1 MPNSLPLVSVVI
13 TTKNEETNIANCI
26 KSVKKQSFPPKKI
39 EIIVVD
45 NNSSDKTKRISK
57 KYTKNVFNKGPE
69 RSAQRNY
76 GIAKAK
82 GKYILFLDSDMSLS
96 KKVIQECVDKFTHN
110 NENLV
115 GLYIPERILGDSYW
129 CKVRDFE
136 RSFYNGTVIDGLRFI
151 KKDVLVK
158 IKGFDEQL
166 YACEDWD
173 LDKRL
178 KREGIT
184 EIIENC
190 LYHNE
195 SDFELKRYLIKKNYY
210 SKNFQVYINKW
221 GKDDP
226 DVKKQFGW
234 YYRFIGVFIEKGK
247 WVELLRQPI
256 LTISMYYIRFLTGI
270 NFLVNKVSYAK

>member
-82 GKYILFLDSDMSLS
+82 GKYILFLDADMSLS
-96 KKVIQECVDKFTHN
+96 EKVIQECVDKFIQRN
-110 NENLV
+110 DNLV

-136 RSFYNGTVIDGLRFI
+136 RSFYNGTVIDCVRFFP
-151 KKDVLVK
+151 K
-158 IKGFDEQL
+158 IIWDHAKGFDESL
-166 YACEDWD
+166 TGPEDWD
-173 LDKRL
+173 FDKKVRML
-178 KREGIT
+178 GKTGI
-184 EIIENC
+184 IRSS

-195 SDFELKRYLIKKNYY
+195 SDFNLKEYLKNKSYY
-210 SKNFQVYINKW
+210 AKSFDKYINKW

-226 DVKKQFGW
+226 DIKKQFGIW
-234 YYRFIGVFIEKGK
+234 YRFFGVYIEQGKWKKILSNPKLVGGIYLLSLYTGFIYLKGK
-247 WVELLRQPI
+247 
-256 LTISMYYIRFLTGI
+256 
-270 NFLVNKVSYAK
+270 